1 LSGSVGVALI
11 QESHGIAWEDL
22 PQEYGYGSGVTRVAA
37 TARLAKGRRVGAL
50 HQHLLTR
57 LNAAGAIDWS
67 REAVDGSHVRVSFG
81 GF

>member
-1 LSGSVGVALI
+1 
-11 QESHGIAWEDL
+11 
-22 PQEYGYGSGVTRVAA
+22 VAA